1 MSKLNISEE
10 ELVRLRKL
18 YKRRN
23 ELRAE
28 FKIDFFVPNNGGQ
41 KAFFENADKKRRDIF
56 GGNRWGKS
64 TCGVIEDIS
73 WVLGERRFYPADNP
87 LRRLGI
93 PRRGVKGLVIA
104 QTWDKVDE
112 LFTGEGFG
120 SSPKGKIREY
130 CPARCITNTWRDN
143 QGRTTRMA
151 FRSVIDGVQRDS
163 LLYFATVQSFLRNEM
178 GLESSDWDFIH
189 VDEPLPRDM
198 QVAVARGLVDRDG
211 SMWRLLTPIEEMW
224 MWDEAVMQSTAHP
237 DYYWMYT
244 GKAGENAHLKGMDA
258 FYETLSEEELACR
271 RDGRPMAAGRLVIHG
286 YSESKHLSRGTPAG
300 WKSIDEPPE
309 DALIAVAIDTHP
321 QTPHA
326 TLAVAITP
334 TDAIIFDER
343 FAKGS
348 IEEIA
353 NWLKGKSWYDQIGY
367 ILIEPAAFIVDQ
379 TTKRSFA
386 DDFEK
391 YGIELTKGSKARTEA
406 IKSTNEHFYNNKPHL
421 WVHERCTETRKELAS
436 WYFDR
441 DNKPKDKDDHMMENL
456 GRIILHDGL
465 DYYPPPVLAKQN
477 IPKHSTFTNTF
488 KSNDSEFFKTSSFD
502 GLNWET

>member
-1 MSKLNISEE
+1 MSKIKLSEE

-130 CPARCITNTWRDN
+130 CPARCITNTWKDN

-198 QVAVARGLVDRDG
+198 QVAVSRGLVDRDG

-237 DYYWMYT
+237 DYYWIYT
-244 GKAGENAHLKGMDA
+244 GKAGENSHLKGMDA
-258 FYETLSEEELACR
+258 FYETLSEEI
-271 RDGRPMAAGRLVIHG
+271 DGIAKALPALTKAHKVQKKV
-286 YSESKHLSRGTPAG
+286 SKVG
-300 WKSIDEPPE
+300 
-309 DALIAVAIDTHP
+309 
-321 QTPHA
+321 
-326 TLAVAITP
+326 
-334 TDAIIFDER
+334 F
-343 FAKGS
+343 
-348 IEEIA
+348 
-353 NWLKGKSWYDQIGY
+353 
-367 ILIEPAAFIVDQ
+367 
-379 TTKRSFA
+379 
-386 DDFEK
+386 DFEN
-391 YGIELTKGSKARTEA
+391 INEA
-406 IKSTNEHFYNNKPHL
+406 IKKIEEEINE
-421 WVHERCTETRKELAS
+421 V
-436 WYFDR
+436 
-441 DNKPKDKDDHMMENL
+441 
-456 GRIILHDGL
+456 L
-465 DYYPPPVLAKQN
+465 DVY
-477 IPKHSTFTNTF
+477 
-488 KSNDSEFFKTSSFD
+488 KSNNREKIINEVGDLLFACVNVARLLNVDEEEALNKSTKKFVKRFNFIEESIVNQGKSLSESTIDEMNALWEDSKKYD
-502 GLNWET
+502 